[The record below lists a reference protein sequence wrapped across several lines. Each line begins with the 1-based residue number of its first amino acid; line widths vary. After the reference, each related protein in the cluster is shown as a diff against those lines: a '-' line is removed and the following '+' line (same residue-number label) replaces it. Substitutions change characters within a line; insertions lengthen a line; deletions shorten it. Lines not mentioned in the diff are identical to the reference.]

1 MRQHR
6 RGRRAPRPGAAV
18 TTRAGRRGVTL
29 LNRMLIVR
37 RAIFTLRRGTVTDR
51 LEDQGGA
58 FAAALRAAIS
68 DRGITLARLR
78 SQLIDDG
85 NPVSMAT
92 LSYCAPV
99 IGSPKARNR

>member
-1 MRQHR
+1 M
-6 RGRRAPRPGAAV
+6 
-18 TTRAGRRGVTL
+18 
-29 LNRMLIVR
+29 
-37 RAIFTLRRGTVTDR
+37 TDR

-85 NPVSMAT
+85 NRYPWR
-92 LSYCAPV
+92 P
-99 IGSPKARNR
+99 